1 MFFIWVFRPA
11 LVQAALPWKVC
22 NLNARVETVLPCQ
35 ITAACG
41 LSGPAVI
48 RHWHKRSERACS
60 GWQWLACCL
69 VMARVKMRGGRLASC
84 SVYFALVQ
92 AALPWKVCNLN
103 AREDAALPCQV
114 TAACSLSGPAVIR
127 HWHKRSERL
136 AAAGSGWQCVGV
148 GGSGCL
154 VMGLSCQGSR
164 CTTAFWQ
171 SVLSNY
177 VFHPALVQAALPWK
191 VCNLNPREDT
201 ALSCQIT
208 AACSLSGPAVIRHW
222 HKRSERACS
231 GWQWLACFLVMGWS
245 WQGSRRTAAFWQSVL
260 SNYVFHPALVQAAL
274 PWKVCNLNARED
286 TALPCQITAACGLS
300 GPAVIRHWHKRS

>member
-1 MFFIWVFRPA
+1 MFLIWVFRPA

-41 LSGPAVI
+41 LSGSAVI

-127 HWHKRSERL
+127 HWHKRSER
-136 AAAGSGWQCVGV
+136 
-148 GGSGCL
+148 
-154 VMGLSCQGSR
+154 
-164 CTTAFWQ
+164 
-171 SVLSNY
+171 
-177 VFHPALVQAALPWK
+177 
-191 VCNLNPREDT
+191 
-201 ALSCQIT
+201 
-208 AACSLSGPAVIRHW
+208 
-222 HKRSERACS
+222 ACS
-231 GWQWLACFLVMGWS
+231 GWQWLAVGGSGWQWLPCHGLVMPRVKVHDGRLAS
-245 WQGSRRTAAFWQSVL
+245 CSV
-260 SNYVFHPALVQAAL
+260 
-274 PWKVCNLNARED
+274 
-286 TALPCQITAACGLS
+286 
-300 GPAVIRHWHKRS
+300 